1 MTPSQTEPA
10 GTLPGPDIQRKGTSF
25 ILQTRGQAR
34 HCNRRGT
41 ARKRKKMATKVE
53 RNVKKV
59 TSEKVVFG
67 KRSNNQ
73 STEASLNQKSVK
85 TSALFNVLSLSNIL
99 LLNFSSDVGPH
110 FPLELADSNS

>member
-10 GTLPGPDIQRKGTSF
+10 GMLPGPDIQRKGTSF

-34 HCNRRGT
+34 HCNRRGL
-41 ARKRKKMATKVE
+41 ARKRKKMATKVG
-53 RNVKKV
+53 RNVGKKV

-73 STEASLNQKSVK
+73 STE
-85 TSALFNVLSLSNIL
+85 
-99 LLNFSSDVGPH
+99 GH
-110 FPLELADSNS
+110 